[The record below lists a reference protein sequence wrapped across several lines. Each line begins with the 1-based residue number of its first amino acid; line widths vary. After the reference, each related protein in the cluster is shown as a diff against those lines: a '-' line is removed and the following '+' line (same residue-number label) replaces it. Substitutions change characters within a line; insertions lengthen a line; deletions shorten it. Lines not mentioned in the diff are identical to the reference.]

1 MSNQHASKPL
11 LYNSNNGK
19 LLPNDKEYNESNTT
33 TIKIINKTA
42 TYQTSYQINDEENN
56 TIINVTP
63 KNLTIKKSK
72 YESDVFLSISICCCV
87 ITVIVCLFYI
97 AFIFINSNS
106 K

>member
-19 LLPNDKEYNESNTT
+19 LLPNDKEYNDSNTKT
-33 TIKIINKTA
+33 VKIINKTA
-42 TYQTSYQINDEENN
+42 TYQTSYQLKDDENN

-63 KNLTIKKSK
+63 KNLTTKKRK
-72 YESDVFLSISICCCV
+72 YESHIFLSISLCCCV
-87 ITVIVCLFYI
+87 ITIIGSLFYL
-97 AFIFINSNS
+97 AIFLIEQ

>member
-19 LLPNDKEYNESNTT
+19 LLPNDKEYNESNTK

-42 TYQTSYQINDEENN
+42 TYQTSYQLKDDENN

-63 KNLTIKKSK
+63 ENLTTKKRK
-72 YESDVFLSISICCCV
+72 YESHICLSISLCCCV
-87 ITVIVCLFYI
+87 ITIIGSLFYL
-97 AFIFINSNS
+97 AIFLIEQ